1 MSVTIPEIKD
11 LLKTGIQFG
20 HTKARWNPKMSEFI
34 FTSKNGIHVVDVV
47 KTHSQLSEAVKLLTE
62 IAKTKQIMFVG
73 SKRQA
78 ADVVKSEAI
87 RVGAHFMVNRW
98 PGGMFTNFKMVKQ
111 SLAMLN
117 GLERSFEQGVQG
129 RTKYEVNQ
137 MKNKWL
143 RLNRL
148 YAGVKQ
154 MQEYPGAIV
163 VIDPRYE
170 RVAVKEAKL
179 AGIPVFALTD
189 TNCDPDMVDF
199 IIPGNDD
206 ALAAIELVVKLL
218 ADAVIEGNEGK
229 GIVHNLTDYSTAEI
243 AIFKAVSTDNVA
255 EEVVVAAEDE
265 GVEPAKAPANPAR
278 IKVSS
283 QQLAKATGTK
293 GILEGVK
300 DQQNAS
306 KPKAAK
312 TVAKKPAVKAD
323 KKAK

>member
-34 FTSKNGIHVVDVV
+34 YTSKNGIHVIDVV
-47 KTHSQLSEAVKLLTE
+47 KTHQQLSEAVRRLTE
-62 IAKTKQIMFVG
+62 IAKTKPIMFVG

-78 ADVVKSEAI
+78 ADVVKNEAI
-87 RVGAHFMVNRW
+87 RVGAFFMVNRW

-111 SLAMLN
+111 SLSSLN
-117 GLERSFEQGVQG
+117 SLEKMFEQGVQG

-148 YAGVKQ
+148 YSGVKQ
-154 MQEYPGAIV
+154 MSEYPGAMV
-163 VIDPRYE
+163 VVDPRYE

-179 AGIPVFALTD
+179 AGIPIFALTD

-199 IIPGNDD
+199 VIPGNDD

-218 ADAVIEGNEGK
+218 ADAVLEGNEGK
-229 GIVHNLTDYSTAEI
+229 GIKHNLVDYTTTEI
-243 AIFKAVSTDNVA
+243 AIFKAVSASDLE
-255 EEVVVAAEDE
+255 EEVVVAADVEE
-265 GVEPAKAPANPAR
+265 TKAVEPQDKAPAR

-283 QQLAKATGTK
+283 QQLAKA
-293 GILEGVK
+293 
-300 DQQNAS
+300 NAG
-306 KPKAAK
+306 KEPEAAK
-312 TVAKKPAVKAD
+312 SNSKVQAKPLKKATAKK
-323 KKAK
+323 